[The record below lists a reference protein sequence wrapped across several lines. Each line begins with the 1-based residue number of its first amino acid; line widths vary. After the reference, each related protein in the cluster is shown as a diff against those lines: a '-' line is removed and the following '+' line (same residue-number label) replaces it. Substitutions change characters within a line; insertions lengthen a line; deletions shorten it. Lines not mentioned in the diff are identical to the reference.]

1 MNADSSSNTRAV
13 LALASS
19 SPRRRELIA
28 LLGLPVRVV
37 PSSADESTPPGW
49 LPSRIVEELARRKA
63 QAVAGRSE
71 ATDDEMLIVVGS
83 DTIVVLDGEAMGKPA
98 DAEDAVATLR
108 RLSGRT
114 HEVYTGVSCIE
125 VRTGRTLTAHRVTS
139 VRMKEL
145 SEERIARYVATGE
158 PLDKAGSYGIQGI
171 GSLLVEGIEG
181 CYFNV
186 VGLPLS
192 LLADLLERYG
202 IVLP

>member
-1 MNADSSSNTRAV
+1 MNTDASSNTRAV

-19 SPRRRELIA
+19 SPRRRELIG
-28 LLGLPVRVV
+28 LLGLPARVV

-49 LPSRIVEELARRKA
+49 PPSRIVEELACRKA
-63 QAVAGRSE
+63 QAVIGRLE
-71 ATDDEMLIVVGS
+71 AKEGETLIVVGS
-83 DTIVVLDGEAMGKPA
+83 DTIVVLDGDVLGKPA
-98 DAEDAVATLR
+98 DEEEAAAMLR

-114 HEVYTGVSCIE
+114 HEVYTGVACIE
-125 VRTGRTLTAHRVTS
+125 RRSGRTHIAHRVTS

-145 SEERIARYVATGE
+145 SEDRIARYVASGE
-158 PLDKAGSYGIQGI
+158 PLDKAGSYGIQGR

-192 LLADLLERYG
+192 LLADLLEHYG
-202 IVLP
+202 IALP